1 MTSNRFPSI
10 RQLLCLAVVG
20 FMMLVSAAPSAAA
33 EELIPI
39 PETGEPGLLS
49 LSSSVYPLKFPAL
62 EPADTFSWQI
72 GVSLSGHA
80 SATTT
85 LQLTAAGLLASG
97 HRISV
102 EECGSPWQGTSGR
115 NQVLECDGGALP
127 RVPATTLTELN
138 RDVRIQLRDLH
149 AGTPHYLMFRLERPA
164 GTALPADGTLLLGIG
179 VTAAGDEEE
188 VVPPSRLKDEGGI
201 RDPGVQLG
209 NTGAQVASALLAG
222 TGLLLLGG
230 AIVIALRGNSAVR
243 RKRDSHELH

>member
-1 MTSNRFPSI
+1 MKSGPFHSA
-10 RQLLCLAVVG
+10 RQLLCLVIVG
-20 FMMLVSAAPSAAA
+20 FLMLVSAAPSAAA
-33 EELIPI
+33 EEFIPI

-62 EPADTFSWQI
+62 APTDTFSWQI

-85 LQLTAAGLLASG
+85 LQLTAAGLLAVG

-115 NQVLECDGGALP
+115 NQVLECDGGALL

-138 RDVRIQLRDLH
+138 RDVRIQLRDLQT
-149 AGTPHYLMFRLERPA
+149 GTPHYLMFRLERTA
-164 GTALPADGTLLLGIG
+164 RTALPADGTLLLGIG
-179 VTAAGDEEE
+179 VTAGGDEE
-188 VVPPSRLKDEGGI
+188 VVPPSRLEDEGGI

-209 NTGAQVASALLAG
+209 NTGAHVTSALLAG
-222 TGLLLLGG
+222 IGLLLLGG
-230 AIVIALRGNSAVR
+230 AILIVLRGNSAVR
-243 RKRDSHELH
+243 RKRDSHGPH